1 MRIRKPDAVKDLQT
15 VAKPGQFEVK
25 FAQPLATVQ
34 LVADEQR
41 FTIEFAVHRA
51 QIISQGQRFETWQ

>member
-1 MRIRKPDAVKDLQT
+1 
-15 VAKPGQFEVK
+15 
-25 FAQPLATVQ
+25 ATVQ

-51 QIISQGQRFETWQ
+51 QILSQGQRFKTWQ